1 LINIGEFNKLKI
13 KRKIDIGCY
22 LDGGTEKFS
31 DDILLPIRNIGDAE
45 LNIDELVDAFIYK
58 DSSDRIIATLKKP
71 VATVGELAYL
81 KVVSTTSIGSF
92 VDMGLEKDIL
102 VPFKEKLY
110 PIQNGKSYLFYIYLD
125 KTNRIAAT
133 TYVSKHLQIAP
144 PNAHAAGDSVT
155 GTVYDIASSTK
166 NVKIAIDNKYK
177 GIILKHEYF
186 SDINY
191 GDLLE
196 LRVTKIYDDG
206 RIGLTP
212 RKSAKIEVSEL
223 QEKILEY
230 LNSHN
235 GFMHFNDKTSPE
247 EIYETFNVSKKY
259 FKISLGGLMKENLI
273 TQDENGTKLI

>member
-1 LINIGEFNKLKI
+1 LINIGEFNKLKV
-13 KRKIDIGCY
+13 KRKVDIGYY
-22 LDGGTEKFS
+22 LDGGTENFS
-31 DDILLPIRNIGDAE
+31 DDVLLPIRNTGEADLTE
-45 LNIDELVDAFIYK
+45 DELVNAFIYR
-58 DSSDRIIATLKKP
+58 DSSDRVIATLKKP
-71 VATVGELAYL
+71 IAVVGELAYL

-110 PIQNGKSYLFYIYLD
+110 ALQNGKSYLFYIYLD

-133 TYVSKHLQIAP
+133 TYIGKHLQVCPLNTYAV
-144 PNAHAAGDSVT
+144 GDYVT
-155 GTVYDIASSTK
+155 GTVYDIAPNK
-166 NVKIAIDNKYK
+166 NVKIAIDNIYK
-177 GIILKHEYF
+177 GVILKHEYF
-186 SDINY
+186 TEITY
-191 GDLLE
+191 GNVLE

-212 RKSAKIEVSEL
+212 RKSAELEVSAL
-223 QEKILEY
+223 QEKILDY

-259 FKISLGGLMKENLI
+259 FKISLGGLMKQNLI